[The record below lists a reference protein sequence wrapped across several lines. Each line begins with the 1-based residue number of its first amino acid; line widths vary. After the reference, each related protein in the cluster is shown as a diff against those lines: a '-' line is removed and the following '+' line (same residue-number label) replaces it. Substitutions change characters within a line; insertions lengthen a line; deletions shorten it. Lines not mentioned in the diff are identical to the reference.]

1 MMENKQ
7 VVLRKIALQ
16 PFIETLV
23 NVYNSGADYIDL
35 VGTPEET
42 QDIISIVVNQDYI
55 SEAEEGEESF
65 ELVIEEDEEEEE
77 EEQPYTKIDP
87 LTGNIIPPLSDDDIN
102 ELI

>member
-1 MMENKQ
+1 MENKQ
-7 VVLRKIALQ
+7 LVLRKIALQ

-42 QDIISIVVNQDYI
+42 QDIISIVVHQDYI

-77 EEQPYTKIDP
+77 EEQSYTKIDP

>member
-1 MMENKQ
+1 MENKQ

-42 QDIISIVVNQDYI
+42 QDIISIVVHQDYI

-65 ELVIEEDEEEEE
+65 ELVIEEDDEEEEE
-77 EEQPYTKIDP
+77 EEEKPTSKP
-87 LTGNIIPPLSDDDIN
+87 TLSDDDIN

>member
-1 MMENKQ
+1 MENKQ

-42 QDIISIVVNQDYI
+42 QDIISIVVHQDYI

-65 ELVIEEDEEEEE
+65 ELVIEEDEEEED
-77 EEQPYTKIDP
+77 EEQSYTKIDP

>member
-1 MMENKQ
+1 MENKQ

-42 QDIISIVVNQDYI
+42 QDVISIVVHQDYI
-55 SEAEEGEESF
+55 SEAEEGEESL
-65 ELVIEEDEEEEE
+65 EIIIEDDEDEEEDEE
-77 EEQPYTKIDP
+77 PYTKIDP
-87 LTGNIIPPLSDDDIN
+87 LTGNIIPPLSDEDIN

>member
-1 MMENKQ
+1 MENKQ

-42 QDIISIVVNQDYI
+42 QDVISIVVHQDYI
-55 SEAEEGEESF
+55 SEAEEGEESL
-65 ELVIEEDEEEEE
+65 ELIIEDDEDEDEEEP
-77 EEQPYTKIDP
+77 PYTKIDP
-87 LTGNIIPPLSDDDIN
+87 LTGNIIPPLSDEDIN
-102 ELI
+102 DLI

>member
-1 MMENKQ
+1 MENKQ

-42 QDIISIVVNQDYI
+42 QDIISIVVHQDYI

-65 ELVIEEDEEEEE
+65 ELVIEEDDEEEEE
-77 EEQPYTKIDP
+77 EESDKESPTKP
-87 LTGNIIPPLSDDDIN
+87 TLSDDEIN

>member
-1 MMENKQ
+1 MENKQ

-42 QDIISIVVNQDYI
+42 QDIISIVVHQDYI

-65 ELVIEEDEEEEE
+65 ELVIEEDDEEEEE
-77 EEQPYTKIDP
+77 EESDKESPTKP
-87 LTGNIIPPLSDDDIN
+87 TLSDDDIN

>member
-1 MMENKQ
+1 MENKQ

-42 QDIISIVVNQDYI
+42 QDIISIVVHQDYI

-65 ELVIEEDEEEEE
+65 ELVIEEDDEEEEK
-77 EEQPYTKIDP
+77 PTSKP
-87 LTGNIIPPLSDDDIN
+87 TLSDDDIN

>member
-1 MMENKQ
+1 MENKK

-42 QDIISIVVNQDYI
+42 QDVISIVVHQDYI
-55 SEAEEGEESF
+55 SEAEEGEESL
-65 ELVIEEDEEEEE
+65 ELIIEDEDDEDGEEE
-77 EEQPYTKIDP
+77 EEQLIKKPT
-87 LTGNIIPPLSDDDIN
+87 TPPLSDEDIN

>member
-1 MMENKQ
+1 MENKQ

-42 QDIISIVVNQDYI
+42 QDIISIVVHQDYI

-65 ELVIEEDEEEEE
+65 ELVIEEDDEEEEE
-77 EEQPYTKIDP
+77 EEE
-87 LTGNIIPPLSDDDIN
+87 PPTSKPTLSDDDIN

>member
-1 MMENKQ
+1 MENKQ

-42 QDIISIVVNQDYI
+42 QDIISIVVHQDYI

-65 ELVIEEDEEEEE
+65 ELVIEEDDEEEEE
-77 EEQPYTKIDP
+77 ESDKESPTKP
-87 LTGNIIPPLSDDDIN
+87 TLSDDDIN

>member
-1 MMENKQ
+1 MENKQ

-42 QDIISIVVNQDYI
+42 QDVISIVVHQDYI

-65 ELVIEEDEEEEE
+65 ELVIEEDEDEEEE
-77 EEQPYTKIDP
+77 EESDKESPTKP
-87 LTGNIIPPLSDDDIN
+87 TLSDDDIN

>member
-1 MMENKQ
+1 MENKQ